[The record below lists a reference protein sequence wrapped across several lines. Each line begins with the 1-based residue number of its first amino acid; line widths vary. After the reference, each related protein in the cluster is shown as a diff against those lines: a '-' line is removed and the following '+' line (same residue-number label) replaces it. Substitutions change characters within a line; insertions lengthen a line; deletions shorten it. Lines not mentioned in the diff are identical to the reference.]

1 MSNKEIPRWF
11 SALGYGVCAVNSLLL
26 LLVAVDYLFCEVDL
40 FLIIWMSSIVL
51 LVTVPI
57 GVICFIYSLFHLRHR
72 VGRRVAIW
80 SLALVLFLFVLF
92 YLLPSGSSRIPVKM
106 EKHCLKHEA
115 TMLAVA
121 NQIYD
126 LMPDSTMLEYS
137 TSEGITLSRID
148 SLGNYMGYPFAVEN
162 NTQHAADVPSLEG
175 CHDSGGVCLQ
185 DSLSLLL
192 KPLHCDKL
200 TLYKPTGLALF
211 NYLYRGFA
219 TYWFEVSLV
228 PFTSEQVQQQL
239 DDHYTVPFS
248 SHVCFRFRG
257 GATDG
262 DAPFPYKEQ
271 YVESLRQRGLL
282 P

>member
-1 MSNKEIPRWF
+1 MSIKEIPSWF
-11 SALGYGVCAVNSLLL
+11 LALGYGVCAVNSLLL
-26 LLVAVDYLFCEVDL
+26 LIFAVDYLFCEFDL
-40 FLIIWMSSIVL
+40 FLVVWMLSGLL

-80 SLALVLFLFVLF
+80 SLALVLFLFVVF
-92 YLLPSGSSRIPVKM
+92 YLLPSGSSRVPAKM
-106 EKHCLKHEA
+106 EKHCVKHESE
-115 TMLAVA
+115 MLAVA

-148 SLGNYMGYPFAVEN
+148 SLSNYMGYPFAVEN
-162 NTQHAADVPSLEG
+162 STLDASAVPSLEG

-239 DDHYTVPFS
+239 NTYNTVPFS
-248 SHVCFRFRG
+248 SHVCFRFHG

-262 DAPFPYKEQ
+262 DAPFPCKEQ
-271 YVESLRQRGLL
+271 YVESMRQRGIL